1 LEVQL
6 VKIQAMMKDDETKL
20 LKMNDRIMDDGL
32 KLEKERGL
40 QIQKLI
46 CSYAKVMSEHTR

>member
-40 QIQKLI
+40 
-46 CSYAKVMSEHTR
+46 

>member
-1 LEVQL
+1 MEVQL